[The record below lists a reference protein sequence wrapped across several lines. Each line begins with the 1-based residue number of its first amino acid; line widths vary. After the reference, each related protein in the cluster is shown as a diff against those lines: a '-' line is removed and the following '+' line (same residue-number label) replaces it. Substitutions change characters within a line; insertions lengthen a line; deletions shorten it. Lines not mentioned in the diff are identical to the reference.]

1 MRRHFE
7 DVLVGSIELFC
18 AAAEYGSFTAAAN
31 AIGVTP
37 AAVSRSVSRLEAR
50 LGARLF
56 VRTTRQV
63 SLTEDGRRYFE
74 QCRQALSQLVDAERA
89 LTGLQ
94 SMPSGVLRISV
105 PTTYGHHRLLPLLP
119 KFRALYPEVRVDIHI
134 SNRNID
140 FVDEGYDLAIRA
152 RDPVDSSFVARKLED
167 AELVIVAAPA
177 YLARAG
183 QPASIAALSQH
194 ECINFVLPSTGRPVP
209 WLFREK
215 GRVIEVATLGGYCLY
230 EDILAGVTLARGG
243 AGLFQ
248 AYRFTVENDLRANTL
263 VEVLSAHGG
272 CSRPFSVLYP
282 HSRHLS
288 LKVRSFVDFLLNE
301 LSTVAD
307 VEPASGPRS
316 RRERAGSTPI
326 TSA

>member
-1 MRRHFE
+1 M
-7 DVLVGSIELFC
+7 VGSIELFC
-18 AAAEYGSFTAAAN
+18 SAAEYGSFTAAAK

-37 AAVSRSVSRLEAR
+37 AAVSRSVSRLEER

-74 QCRQALSQLVDAERA
+74 QCRQALSQLVDAERS

-119 KFRALYPEVRVDIHI
+119 KFRARYPDVRVDVHI

-152 RDPVDSSFVARKLED
+152 REPADSSFVARKLED
-167 AELVIVAAPA
+167 AELVVVAAPA

-183 QPASIAALSQH
+183 TPGTVAELVH
-194 ECINFVLPSTGRPVP
+194 HDCINFVLPSTGRAVP

-215 GRVIEVATLGGYCLY
+215 AKVIEVATVGSYCLY
-230 EDILAGVTLARGG
+230 EDILAGVTLARSG

-248 AYRFTVENDLRANTL
+248 AYRFTVEKELRANTL
-263 VEVLSAHGG
+263 VEVLSTHGG

-288 LKVRSFVDFLLNE
+288 QRVRSFVDFLLNE
-301 LSTVAD
+301 LAT
-307 VEPASGPRS
+307 
-316 RRERAGSTPI
+316 RRNATMLGAPKK
-326 TSA
+326 

>member
-18 AAAEYGSFTAAAN
+18 AAAEYGSFTAAAK

-37 AAVSRSVSRLEAR
+37 AAVSRSVSRLEER

-74 QCRQALSQLVDAERA
+74 QCRQALSQLVDAERS
-89 LTGLQ
+89 LSGLQ

-105 PTTYGHHRLLPLLP
+105 PTTYGHHRLLPMLP
-119 KFRALYPEVRVDIHI
+119 KFRVRYPDVRVDVHI

-152 RDPVDSSFVARKLED
+152 REPVDSSFVARKLED
-167 AELVIVAAPA
+167 AELVVVAAPA
-177 YLARAG
+177 YLERAG
-183 QPASIAALSQH
+183 TPGTIATLADH
-194 ECINFVLPSTGRPVP
+194 DCINFVLPSTGRAVP

-215 GRVIEVATLGGYCLY
+215 GKVIEVNTVGSYCLY
-230 EDILAGVTLARGG
+230 EDLLAGVTLARSG

-248 AYRFTVENDLRANTL
+248 AYRFTVENELRDNTL
-263 VEVLSAHGG
+263 VEILSKHGG

-282 HSRHLS
+282 HGRHLS
-288 LKVRSFVDFLLNE
+288 LKVRSFVDFLLDE
-301 LSTVAD
+301 LAPD
-307 VEPASGPRS
+307 VTLKASS
-316 RRERAGSTPI
+316 NKAQARR
-326 TSA
+326 

>member
-18 AAAEYGSFTAAAN
+18 AAAEHGSFTAAAN
-31 AIGVTP
+31 AVGVTP

-74 QCRQALSQLVDAERA
+74 QCRQALTQLIDAERA

-105 PTTYGHHRLLPLLP
+105 PTTYGHHRILPLLP
-119 KFRALYPEVRVDIHI
+119 KFRLLYPQVRVDVHV

-152 RDPVDSSFVARKLED
+152 RESADSSFVARKLED
-167 AELVIVAAPA
+167 AELVVVAAPA
-177 YLARAG
+177 YLAWSG
-183 QPASIAALSQH
+183 IPDSIASLAQH
-194 ECINFVLPSTGRPVP
+194 DCINFVLPSTGRPIP
-209 WLFREK
+209 WLFRENGK
-215 GRVIEVATLGGYCLY
+215 LIEVAATGSYCLY
-230 EDILAGVTLARGG
+230 EDILAGVTLARSG

-248 AYRFTVENDLRANTL
+248 AYRFTIEEDLRTNTL
-263 VEVLSAHGG
+263 VEVLPAQGG

-282 HSRHLS
+282 HGRHLS
-288 LKVRSFVDFLLNE
+288 LKVRSFVDFLLE
-301 LSTVAD
+301 ARSR
-307 VEPASGPRS
+307 EPAQDPMS
-316 RRERAGSTPI
+316 RKLR
-326 TSA
+326 

>member
-7 DVLVGSIELFC
+7 DVLIGSIELFC

-31 AIGVTP
+31 AVGVTP
-37 AAVSRSVSRLEAR
+37 AAVSRSVSRLEGR

-63 SLTEDGRRYFE
+63 SLTDDGRRYFE
-74 QCRQALSQLVDAERA
+74 QCRQALNQLVDAERA
-89 LTGLQ
+89 LTGQ
-94 SMPSGVLRISV
+94 QGMPSGLLRISV

-119 KFRALYPEVRVDIHI
+119 KFRALYPQVRVDVHI

-152 RDPVDSSFVARKLED
+152 REPVDSSFVARKLED
-167 AELVIVAAPA
+167 AELVVVASQA

-183 QPASIAALSQH
+183 VPESLAALVDH
-194 ECINFVLPSTGRPVP
+194 DCINFVLPSTGRTVP
-209 WLFREK
+209 WLFRENGK
-215 GRVIEVATLGGYCLY
+215 VIEVATKGGYCIY
-230 EDILAGVTLARGG
+230 EDLLAGVTLARSG

-248 AYRFTVENDLRANTL
+248 AYRFTIEDDLRTNAL

-272 CSRPFSVLYP
+272 CSRPFSILYP

-288 LKVRSFVDFLLNE
+288 QKVRSFVDFLLNE
-301 LSTVAD
+301 RSP
-307 VEPASGPRS
+307 EPAPTGGARKA
-316 RRERAGSTPI
+316 RR
-326 TSA
+326 

>member
-18 AAAEYGSFTAAAN
+18 AAAEHGSFTAAAN
-31 AIGVTP
+31 AVGVTP

-63 SLTEDGRRYFE
+63 SLTDDGRRYFE
-74 QCRQALSQLVDAERA
+74 QCRQALTQLIDAERA

-94 SMPSGVLRISV
+94 NTPSGVLRISV
-105 PTTYGHHRLLPLLP
+105 PTTYGHHRVLPLLP
-119 KFRALYPEVRVDIHI
+119 QFRALYPELRVDIHV

-152 RDPVDSSFVARKLED
+152 REPADSSFVARKLED
-167 AELVIVAAPA
+167 AELVVVAAPG
-177 YLARAG
+177 YLARNG
-183 QPASIAALSQH
+183 IPDSIASLAQH
-194 ECINFVLPSTGRPVP
+194 DCINFVLPSTGRPIP
-209 WLFREK
+209 WLFRDNGK
-215 GRVIEVATLGGYCLY
+215 LIEVAVRGSYCLY
-230 EDILAGVTLARGG
+230 EDILAGVTLARSG

-248 AYRFTVENDLRANTL
+248 AYRFTLEEELRNKTL
-263 VEVLSAHGG
+263 VEVLSAQGG

-282 HSRHLS
+282 HGRHLS
-288 LKVRSFVDFLLNE
+288 LKVRSFVDFLIKAR
-301 LSTVAD
+301 SPAVAWKRTKS
-307 VEPASGPRS
+307 AFH
-316 RRERAGSTPI
+316 RR
-326 TSA
+326 

>member
-18 AAAEYGSFTAAAN
+18 AAAEYGSFTAAAK
-31 AIGVTP
+31 AVGVTP

-74 QCRQALSQLVDAERA
+74 QCRQALTQLINAERA
-89 LTGLQ
+89 VTGLQ

-105 PTTYGHHRLLPLLP
+105 PTTYGHHRVLPLLP
-119 KFRALYPEVRVDIHI
+119 QFRALYPEVRVDVHV

-152 RDPVDSSFVARKLED
+152 REPADSRFVARKLED
-167 AELVIVAAPA
+167 AELVVVAAPG

-183 QPASIAALSQH
+183 MPDSIASLARH
-194 ECINFVLPSTGRPVP
+194 DCINFVLPSTGRPIP

-215 GRVIEVATLGGYCLY
+215 GKLIEVAATGSYCLY
-230 EDILAGVTLARGG
+230 EDILAGVTLARSG

-248 AYRFTVENDLRANTL
+248 AYRFTIEEELRNKSL
-263 VEVLSAHGG
+263 VDVLSAHGG
-272 CSRPFSVLYP
+272 CSRPFSVMYP
-282 HSRHLS
+282 HGRHLS
-288 LKVRSFVDFLLNE
+288 LKVRAFVDFLLE
-301 LSTVAD
+301 A
-307 VEPASGPRS
+307 RS
-316 RRERAGSTPI
+316 RAPAPACDSAAPRDLNRRSSTY
-326 TSA
+326 S

>member
-37 AAVSRSVSRLEAR
+37 AAVSRSVSRLEER

-56 VRTTRQV
+56 ARTTRQV

-74 QCRQALSQLVDAERA
+74 QCRQALSQLVDAERS

-119 KFRALYPEVRVDIHI
+119 KFRALYPEVRVDVHI

-152 RDPVDSSFVARKLED
+152 RTPVDSSFVARKLED
-167 AELVIVAAPA
+167 AELVVVAAPG

-183 QPASIAALSQH
+183 MPESIAALGQH
-194 ECINFVLPSTGRPVP
+194 DCINFVLPSTGRAVP
-209 WLFREK
+209 WIFREK
-215 GRVIEVATLGGYCLY
+215 SRVIEVATIGSYCLY
-230 EDILAGVTLARGG
+230 EDILAGVTLARSG

-248 AYRFTVENDLRANTL
+248 AYRFTIENDLRTNTL

-288 LKVRSFVDFLLNE
+288 LKVRSFVNFLLDE
-301 LSTVAD
+301 LVTEAL
-307 VEPASGPRS
+307 PMASGDKRQA
-316 RRERAGSTPI
+316 RR
-326 TSA
+326 

>member
-31 AIGVTP
+31 ALGVTP

-74 QCRQALSQLVDAERA
+74 QCQQALTQLIDAERA

-94 SMPSGVLRISV
+94 GMPSGVLRISV
-105 PTTYGHHRLLPLLP
+105 PTTYGHHRVLPLLP
-119 KFRALYPEVRVDIHI
+119 AFRTRYPEVRVDVHV

-152 RDPVDSSFVARKLED
+152 REPADSGFVARKLED
-167 AELVIVAAPA
+167 AELVVVAAPA
-177 YLARAG
+177 YLARTG
-183 QPASIAALSQH
+183 TPDSIAALAQH
-194 ECINFVLPSTGRPVP
+194 DCINFVLPSTGRPIP
-209 WLFREK
+209 WLFHDK
-215 GRVIEVATLGGYCLY
+215 GKLIQVAASGSYCLY
-230 EDILAGVTLARGG
+230 EDVLAGVTLARSG

-248 AYRFTVENDLRANTL
+248 AYRFTIEEDLRNKTL
-263 VEVLSAHGG
+263 VEVLAAHGG
-272 CSRPFSVLYP
+272 CARPFSVIYP
-282 HSRHLS
+282 HGRHLP
-288 LKVRSFVDFLLNE
+288 LKVRLFVDFLLE
-301 LSTVAD
+301 AR
-307 VEPASGPRS
+307 A
-316 RRERAGSTPI
+316 RRV
-326 TSA
+326 

>member
-31 AIGVTP
+31 AVGVTP

-74 QCRQALSQLVDAERA
+74 QCRQALTQLIDAERA
-89 LTGLQ
+89 VTGRQ
-94 SMPSGVLRISV
+94 SIPSGVLRISV
-105 PTTYGHHRLLPLLP
+105 PTTYGHHRILPLLP
-119 KFRALYPEVRVDIHI
+119 KFRVLYPEVRADVHV

-152 RDPVDSSFVARKLED
+152 REPADSSFVARKLED
-167 AELVIVAAPA
+167 AELVVVAAPG

-183 QPASIAALSQH
+183 IPDSIASLAQH
-194 ECINFVLPSTGRPVP
+194 DCINFVLPSTGRPIP

-215 GRVIEVATLGGYCLY
+215 GKLIEVAATGNYCLY
-230 EDILAGVTLARGG
+230 EDILAGVTLARSG

-248 AYRFTVENDLRANTL
+248 AYRFTIEEDLRKNTL
-263 VEVLSAHGG
+263 VEVLSAQGG
-272 CSRPFSVLYP
+272 CSRRFSVVYP
-282 HSRHLS
+282 HGRHLS
-288 LKVRSFVDFLLNE
+288 LKVRSFVDFLLE
-301 LSTVAD
+301 ARSCEPPPMAPHD
-307 VEPASGPRS
+307 VTRQS
-316 RRERAGSTPI
+316 RRS
-326 TSA
+326 

>member
-1 MRRHFE
+1 MRRHFA

-18 AAAEYGSFTAAAN
+18 AAAEHGSFTAAAN
-31 AIGVTP
+31 AVGVTP
-37 AAVSRSVSRLEAR
+37 AAVSRSVSRLESR

-63 SLTEDGRRYFE
+63 SLTVDGRRYFE
-74 QCRQALSQLVDAERA
+74 QCRQALTQLLDAERA

-105 PTTYGHHRLLPLLP
+105 PTTYGHHRILPLLP
-119 KFRALYPEVRVDIHI
+119 QFRARYPEVRVDAHV

-152 RDPVDSSFVARKLED
+152 REPADSSFIARKLED
-167 AELVIVAAPA
+167 AELVVVAAPG
-177 YLARAG
+177 YLERG
-183 QPASIAALSQH
+183 GIPDSIASLERH
-194 ECINFVLPSTGRPVP
+194 DCINFVLPSTGRPIP
-209 WLFREK
+209 WLFRDK
-215 GRVIEVATLGGYCLY
+215 GKLIEVAASGSYCLY
-230 EDILAGVTLARGG
+230 EDVLAGVTLARSG

-248 AYRFTVENDLRANTL
+248 AYRFTIEEDLRNKTL

-288 LKVRSFVDFLLNE
+288 LKVRSFVDFLLE
-301 LSTVAD
+301 AAVDGFS
-307 VEPASGPRS
+307 PRS
-316 RRERAGSTPI
+316 A
-326 TSA
+326 

>member
-18 AAAEYGSFTAAAN
+18 AAAESGSFTAAAN
-31 AIGVTP
+31 AVGVTP

-63 SLTEDGRRYFE
+63 SLTDDGRRYFE
-74 QCRQALSQLVDAERA
+74 QCRQALTQLIDAERA

-105 PTTYGHHRLLPLLP
+105 PTTYGHHRVLPLLP
-119 KFRALYPEVRVDIHI
+119 RFRALHPEVRVDVHV

-152 RDPVDSSFVARKLED
+152 REPADSSFVARKLED
-167 AELVIVAAPA
+167 AELVVVAAPG

-183 QPASIAALSQH
+183 MPDSIASLAQH
-194 ECINFVLPSTGRPVP
+194 DCINFVLPSTGRPIP
-209 WLFREK
+209 WLFHEK
-215 GRVIEVATLGGYCLY
+215 GKLIEVAATGSYCLY
-230 EDILAGVTLARGG
+230 EDILAGVTLARSG

-248 AYRFTVENDLRANTL
+248 AYRFTIEEQLRNKSL

-272 CSRPFSVLYP
+272 CSRPFSVMYP
-282 HSRHLS
+282 HGRHLS
-288 LKVRSFVDFLLNE
+288 LKVRAFVDFLLE
-301 LSTVAD
+301 ARTGAP
-307 VEPASGPRS
+307 EPHGA
-316 RRERAGSTPI
+316 
-326 TSA
+326 

>member
-1 MRRHFE
+1 MRRHFA

-18 AAAEYGSFTAAAN
+18 AAAEHGSFTAAAN
-31 AIGVTP
+31 AVGVTP
-37 AAVSRSVSRLEAR
+37 AAVSRSVSRLESR

-63 SLTEDGRRYFE
+63 SLTVDGRRYFE
-74 QCRQALSQLVDAERA
+74 QCRQALTQLLDAERA

-105 PTTYGHHRLLPLLP
+105 PTTYGHHRILPLLP
-119 KFRALYPEVRVDIHI
+119 QFRARYPEVRVDAHV

-152 RDPVDSSFVARKLED
+152 REPADSSFIARKLED
-167 AELVIVAAPA
+167 AELVVVAAPG
-177 YLARAG
+177 YLERG
-183 QPASIAALSQH
+183 GTPDSIASLERH
-194 ECINFVLPSTGRPVP
+194 DCINFVLPSTGRPIP
-209 WLFREK
+209 WLFRDK
-215 GRVIEVATLGGYCLY
+215 GKLIEVAASGSYCLY
-230 EDILAGVTLARGG
+230 EDVLAGVTLARSG

-248 AYRFTVENDLRANTL
+248 AYRFTIEEDLRNKTL

-288 LKVRSFVDFLLNE
+288 LKVRSFVDFLLE
-301 LSTVAD
+301 AAVDGFS
-307 VEPASGPRS
+307 PRS
-316 RRERAGSTPI
+316 A
-326 TSA
+326 